1 MKTKLFSFLN
11 VRLFPFREV
20 TPFGRAAPPLA
31 RDPLLFAPLV
41 PLTDPQDDVEAMKL
55 YQKEADQGD
64 AVAQFNLGTMY
75 QFGINGILP
84 PDDAEAMKWY
94 QKAAQ
99 QGNEEAINALADRYA
114 ALVDLIDAIGER
126 MGDPLGLRR
135 DTLTFQSR
143 VHEVLNDGPDPPPLE
158 SLRELALEART
169 LSMEIFNWVE
179 GLRTACDF
187 LDSFAA
193 AVPDED

>member
-1 MKTKLFSFLN
+1 
-11 VRLFPFREV
+11 
-20 TPFGRAAPPLA
+20 
-31 RDPLLFAPLV
+31 
-41 PLTDPQDDVEAMKL
+41 
-55 YQKEADQGD
+55 
-64 AVAQFNLGTMY
+64 MY

-143 VHEVLNDGPDPPPLE
+143 VHKVLNDGPDPPPH
-158 SLRELALEART
+158 
-169 LSMEIFNWVE
+169 EIFNWVE